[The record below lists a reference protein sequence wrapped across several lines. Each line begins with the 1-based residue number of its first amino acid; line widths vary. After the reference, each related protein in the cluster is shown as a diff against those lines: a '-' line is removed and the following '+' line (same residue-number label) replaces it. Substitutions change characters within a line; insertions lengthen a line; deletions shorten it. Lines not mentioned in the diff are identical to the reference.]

1 MTFLTCHVNISAW
14 GDNMSI
20 GKRIKLARESLKLT
34 QSDIAKKVG
43 VATQTI
49 FKYEN
54 EIVTNIPLDKLEKI
68 ADALNTTPAYL
79 MGWTDLPGTT
89 AIDPFSF
96 DNIHPISTQKIPL
109 LGSIACGEPVFADEE
124 RESYVEASTEIKA
137 DFCLKAKGDSMIGA
151 RIMDGDIV
159 FIRNQPSVENGE
171 IAAVIIDDE
180 ATLKRV
186 FYYPEKNTLI
196 LKPENSKYR
205 DFVYVGEELDS
216 IRILGKAV
224 AFQSDAV

>member
-1 MTFLTCHVNISAW
+1 MNI
-14 GDNMSI
+14 GE
-20 GKRIKLARESLKLT
+20 RIKNLRISHKLT
-34 QSDIAKKVG
+34 QDELAAAAGTTK
-43 VATQTI
+43 QTI
-49 FKYEN
+49 HKYEN
-54 EIVTNIPLDKLEKI
+54 GIITNIPASKI
-68 ADALNTTPAYL
+68 QALANKLNTTPAYL
-79 MGWTDLPGTT
+79 MGWTDYPGTT

-96 DNIHPISTQKIPL
+96 DNIRPIATQKIPM
-109 LGSIACGEPVFADEE
+109 LGEIACGEPVFANED

-186 FYYPEKNTLI
+186 FYYPEKNMLI

>member
-1 MTFLTCHVNISAW
+1 MSTGKDLKMRRQELGLTMLDV
-14 GDNMSI
+14 
-20 GKRIKLARESLKLT
+20 
-34 QSDIAKKVG
+34 AKKVG
-43 VATQTI
+43 VSEATVSRW
-49 FKYEN
+49 ESG
-54 EIVTNIPLDKLEKI
+54 EIANMKRDRILLL
-68 ADALNTTPAYL
+68 ADALKVTPGFI
-79 MGWTDLPGTT
+79 MGLDENPDTLN
-89 AIDPFSF
+89 IFSF
-96 DNIHPISTQKIPL
+96 DNIHPIATQKIPM
-109 LGSIACGEPVFADEE
+109 LGEIACGEPVFANED

-171 IAAVIIDDE
+171 IAAVIIDNE

-186 FYYPEKNTLI
+186 YYYPEKNTLI
-196 LKPENSKYR
+196 LKPENSKYS